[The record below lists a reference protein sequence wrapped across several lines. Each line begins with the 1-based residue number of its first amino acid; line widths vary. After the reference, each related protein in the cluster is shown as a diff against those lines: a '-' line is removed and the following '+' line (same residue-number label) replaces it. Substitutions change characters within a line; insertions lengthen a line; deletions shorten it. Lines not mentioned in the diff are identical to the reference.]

1 MAIEYSK
8 LDPGKINQKNLES
21 LNKLLQQL
29 SPGKEPID
37 ANKLSWMLSK
47 YNVVVHLAI
56 DTETQEIVGMG
67 SLLHNKKL
75 TAKFGTIED
84 VVVNEGHRGQG
95 IGRKITENLIEN
107 GKQMGLKYI
116 ELTSSPMR
124 VEANELYKKLGF
136 ELRKTNAYRMDLK

>member
-1 MAIEYSK
+1 MAIKYSK
-8 LDPGKINQKNLES
+8 LDPSMINEKNLES

-29 SPGKEPID
+29 SPGKESID

-47 YNVVVHLAI
+47 YNVVIHLAI

-67 SLLHNKKL
+67 SLLHNEKL

-84 VVVNEGHRGQG
+84 VVVNEDHRGQG

-107 GKQMGLKYI
+107 GRQMGLKYI

-124 VEANELYKKLGF
+124 VEANALYKKLGF

>member
-8 LDPGKINQKNLES
+8 LDPSKITEKNLAS

-29 SPGKEPID
+29 SHGKDPID

-47 YNVVVHLAI
+47 YNTIVHLAI

-67 SLLHNKKL
+67 SLLHNEKL

-84 VVVNEGHRGQG
+84 VVVNENHRGQG

-107 GKQMGLKYI
+107 GKQLGLKYI
-116 ELTSSPMR
+116 ELTSKPHR
-124 VEANELYKKLGF
+124 IAANELYKKIGF
-136 ELRKTNAYRMDLK
+136 IPKETNVYRMVF